1 MAAAYDVVMPAAT
14 SLDDE
19 LAAFY
24 RRCGFGEVV
33 GARPCTVKVY
43 TGCLLV
49 PLPNIEARH
58 TYLKYHDL
66 HHLITGYSVGRIGEG
81 EVSAWELG
89 TGSFLSSPL
98 LGTMNLIALSTGL
111 VLQRKRMWRAFV
123 RGCRSRNLYPAAT
136 RSRVDAGEWKDVAA
150 LRATFL
156 EVSPPRVPIALRAIE
171 FGAYSAA
178 AMVVHAVIAG
188 PAVIVRLVTDI
199 GLGMT
204 VFEAVKPAKRV
215 DLY

>member
-1 MAAAYDVVMPAAT
+1 MHAPHA
-14 SLDDE
+14 LDAE

-24 RRCGFGEVV
+24 RRSGFGEVV

-89 TGSFLSSPL
+89 TGSMGVSPL
-98 LGTMNLIALSTGL
+98 LGVMNLIALSTGL
-111 VLQRKRMWRAFV
+111 VLQRRRMWRAFV
-123 RGCRSRNLYPAAT
+123 RGCASRNLYPADI
-136 RSRVDAGEWKDVAA
+136 RQRVDAGEWTDVAA
-150 LRATFL
+150 LRGAFC
-156 EVSPPRVPIALRAIE
+156 ESAPPRVPLALRAVE
-171 FGAYSAA
+171 FGMYAVA
-178 AMVVHAVIAG
+178 AMVVHAAIAI
-188 PAVIVRLVTDI
+188 PAVIARLVTDI
-199 GLGMT
+199 GLGMS
-204 VFEAVKPAKRV
+204 VFEAVKPSRRV

>member
-1 MAAAYDVVMPAAT
+1 MAR
-14 SLDDE
+14 LDDE
-19 LAAFY
+19 LATFY
-24 RRCGFGEVV
+24 RRCGFGDVI

-89 TGSFLSSPL
+89 TGSMFVSPM

-111 VLQRKRMWRAFV
+111 VLQRGRMWRAFK
-123 RGCRSRNLYPAAT
+123 RGCASRNLYPAAV
-136 RSRVDAGEWKDVAA
+136 RARVDGGEWRDVAA
-150 LRATFL
+150 LRSTFL
-156 EVSPPRVPIALRAIE
+156 ETSPPRVPIALRAIE
-171 FGAYSAA
+171 FGAYAA
-178 AMVVHAVIAG
+178 VSMLVHFAIAG
-188 PAVIVRLVTDI
+188 PAVVARLVTDI
-199 GLGMT
+199 GLGMS
-204 VFEAVKPAKRV
+204 VFEAVKPAKRA
-215 DLY
+215 DLF

>member
-1 MAAAYDVVMPAAT
+1 VDSAALPLEV
-14 SLDDE
+14 E

-24 RRCGFGEVV
+24 DRAGFGEVV
-33 GARPCTVKVY
+33 GARPCTVRVY

-58 TYLKYHDL
+58 RYLKYHDL

-89 TGSFLSSPL
+89 TGSMAVSPV

-111 VLQRKRMWRAFV
+111 VLQRKRMWTAFK
-123 RGCRSRNLYPAAT
+123 RGCASRNLY
-136 RSRVDAGEWKDVAA
+136 RSRTRADVDAGQWPDLPS
-150 LRATFL
+150 LRADFV
-156 EVSPPRVPIALRAIE
+156 EASPPRVPLALRTIE
-171 FGAYSAA
+171 FGAYGAV
-178 AMVVHAVIAG
+178 AMVIHFLIAG
-188 PAVIVRLVTDI
+188 PAVIARVVTDI
-199 GLGMT
+199 GLGMN
-204 VFEAVKPAKRV
+204 VFEAVKGKKRA

>member
-1 MAAAYDVVMPAAT
+1 MDPLP
-14 SLDDE
+14 LDAE

-49 PLPNIEARH
+49 PLPNVESRR

-89 TGSFLSSPL
+89 TGSFASSPM

-111 VLQRKRMWRAFV
+111 ILQRRRMWKAFV
-123 RGCRSRNLYPAAT
+123 RGCASRNLYPAAV
-136 RSRVDAGEWKDVAA
+136 RARVDAGEWSDVAA
-150 LRATFL
+150 LRRTFL
-156 EVSPPRVPIALRAIE
+156 EASPPRVPVALRAVV
-171 FGAYSAA
+171 FGVYAA
-178 AMVVHAVIAG
+178 VSMLVHFAIAG
-188 PAVIVRLVTDI
+188 PAVIARLITDI
-199 GLGMT
+199 GMGMS
-204 VFEAVKPAKRV
+204 VFEAVKPQKRA

>member
-1 MAAAYDVVMPAAT
+1 MPVVDTLA
-14 SLDDE
+14 SE

-24 RRCGFGEVV
+24 RRAGFGEVI

-89 TGSFLSSPL
+89 TGSMFVSPT

-111 VLQRKRMWRAFV
+111 VLQRRRMWKAFR
-123 RGCRSRNLYPAAT
+123 RGCASRNLYPARVRAQ
-136 RSRVDAGEWKDVAA
+136 VDAGAWRDVAA

-156 EVSPPRVPIALRAIE
+156 ESAPSRVPIALRAVE
-171 FGAYSAA
+171 FGAYAA
-178 AMVVHAVIAG
+178 VSMLVHFAIAG
-188 PAVIVRLVTDI
+188 PAVIARLVTDI
-199 GLGMT
+199 GMGMS
-204 VFEAVKPAKRV
+204 VFEAVKPAKRA

>member
-1 MAAAYDVVMPAAT
+1 MPG
-14 SLDDE
+14 LNDE

-24 RRCGFGEVV
+24 RRAGFGEVV

-89 TGSFLSSPL
+89 TGSMWVSPT

-111 VLQRKRMWRAFV
+111 VLQRQRMWAAFK
-123 RGCRSRNLYPAAT
+123 RGCASRNLYPANIRA
-136 RSRVDAGEWKDVAA
+136 RVDAGEWKDVAV
-150 LRATFL
+150 LRSTFL
-156 EVSPPRVPIALRAIE
+156 EASPPRVPMALRAVE
-171 FGAYSAA
+171 FGAYAA
-178 AMVVHAVIAG
+178 VSMVVHFLIAG
-188 PAVIVRLVTDI
+188 PAVIARLVTDI
-199 GLGMT
+199 GLGMS
-204 VFEAVKPAKRV
+204 VFEAVKPQKRA

>member
-1 MAAAYDVVMPAAT
+1 VDTAN
-14 SLDDE
+14 LDAE

-24 RRCGFGEVV
+24 RRAGFGEVV
-33 GARPCTVKVY
+33 GKRPCSVKVY

-89 TGSFLSSPL
+89 TGSMFVSPM

-111 VLQRKRMWRAFV
+111 VLQRKRMWKAFK
-123 RGCRSRNLYPAAT
+123 RGCASRNLYAADV
-136 RSRVDAGEWKDVAA
+136 RARVDAGDWRDVAA
-150 LRATFL
+150 LRLAFL
-156 EVSPPRVPIALRAIE
+156 EASPPRVPMFLRAIE
-171 FGAYSAA
+171 FGAYAA
-178 AMVVHAVIAG
+178 VSMLVHFAIAG
-188 PAVIVRLVTDI
+188 PAVIARLVTDI

-204 VFEAVKPAKRV
+204 VFEAVKPQARK
-215 DLY
+215 DLF

>member
-1 MAAAYDVVMPAAT
+1 VST
-14 SLDDE
+14 LDDE

-24 RRCGFGEVV
+24 HRAGFGEVV

-58 TYLKYHDL
+58 TYIKYHDL

-89 TGSFLSSPL
+89 TGSMFVSPT

-111 VLQRKRMWRAFV
+111 VLQRKRMWKAFK
-123 RGCRSRNLYPAAT
+123 RGCSSRNLYRAAT
-136 RSRVDAGEWKDVAA
+136 RAEVDAGRWADVAA
-150 LRATFL
+150 LRTEFL
-156 EVSPPRVPIALRAIE
+156 ESSPTRVPRPLRGIE
-171 FGAYSAA
+171 FGAYAA
-178 AMVVHAVIAG
+178 VSMLVHFAIAG
-188 PAVIVRLVTDI
+188 PAVIARLVTDI
-199 GLGMT
+199 GLGMS
-204 VFEAVKPAKRV
+204 VFEAVKPAKRA
-215 DLY
+215 DLF